1 MIPLFSRTGISPSE
15 SHVCAIIVP
24 IPGNKLD
31 AVFTMR
37 SRQYRAIE
45 VGKDAV
51 VALQPAGFGLR
62 SSFHRSHVLQRSG
75 GDVLITWRDSLP
87 ASHEWQSHSQEP
99 CRTS

>member
-1 MIPLFSRTGISPSE
+1 
-15 SHVCAIIVP
+15 
-24 IPGNKLD
+24 
-31 AVFTMR
+31 MR

-51 VALQPAGFGLR
+51 VTLQPAGFGLR
-62 SSFHRSHVLQRSG
+62 SSLHSKHILSRPC
-75 GDVLITWRDSLP
+75 GDVLITWLDSLP